1 MKIKAWI
8 YAARPKTLA
17 ASIIP
22 IICAI
27 MIIPNFKVFNFN
39 IFILTILSAI
49 IIQIITNYINDL
61 YDFLNGAD
69 SNRVGPQRMLQAGLL
84 SQSDITRAIKILFIL
99 AILCGL
105 PLVIHGG
112 WMILTIGLS
121 AFLFAYLYTA
131 GPFPLA
137 YHGLGDIFVFIYFGL
152 LSVMG
157 SYYLQT
163 GFIDQNSFWLGISI
177 GSKNVLLLAINNIRD
192 YDGDKN
198 VNKNT
203 LVVKFGKIF
212 GYLQIIGMI
221 LLSYLGILFLSLGLQ
236 KIIIFYISII
246 SMPLSIN
253 IFNDVYSKQ
262 GEILNKTLGKTIIL
276 LCLDTILLACGIFL

>member
-84 SQSDITRAIKILFIL
+84 SQSEITRAIKILFIL

-112 WMILTIGLS
+112 WIILAIGLS

-221 LLSYLGILFLSLGLQ
+221 LLSYIGILFLSLGLQ

-253 IFNDVYSKQ
+253 IFNDAYSKQ

>member
-84 SQSDITRAIKILFIL
+84 SQSEITRAIKILFIL

-112 WMILTIGLS
+112 WIILAIGLS

-163 GFIDQNSFWLGISI
+163 GFIDQNAFWLGISI

-221 LLSYLGILFLSLGLQ
+221 LLSYIGILFLSLGLQ

-253 IFNDVYSKQ
+253 IFNDAYSKQ